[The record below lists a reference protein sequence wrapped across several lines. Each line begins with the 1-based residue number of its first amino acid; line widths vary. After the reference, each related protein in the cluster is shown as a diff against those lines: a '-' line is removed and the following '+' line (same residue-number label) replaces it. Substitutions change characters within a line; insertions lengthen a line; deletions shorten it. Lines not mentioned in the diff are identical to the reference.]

1 VSRNGSLAQQHP
13 EVADAAD
20 CHSHHC
26 GVGGH
31 RAHGGATMSNL
42 APIASHRTPSGT
54 GVRASRC
61 KSGEL
66 LERPDDCPKR
76 CEMRPRRTPER
87 GAKGDD
93 GVLAGEA
100 TAAMAYAPNGGK

>member
-1 VSRNGSLAQQHP
+1 MAVLLSSTPRWPTPLTVTATT
-13 EVADAAD
+13 AAWA
-20 CHSHHC
+20 
-26 GVGGH
+26 GTE
-31 RAHGGATMSNL
+31 RTGGATMSNL